1 MPVIFKVAA
10 FCLILYFAA
19 VVVSPATVREQEYAL
34 KIQGENVGVCKMSV
48 QDTAQGFELVYSL
61 TMTFSRM
68 SQNLNFYI
76 NYVVITDDRLNL
88 QSFTYTSNISG
99 KERKLTGVVVGDT
112 FVLDDGSSESI
123 YEWDS
128 SYVLE
133 PMAYFRLARGGL
145 QPGKMEN
152 LAVFDPESSSLT
164 QMQLTVE
171 EQTEDTFKVSS
182 SDGQLIASAV
192 VGADGWLVEEVYN
205 FAGIEITITS
215 ANGGGG
221 TIPGGIDMIL
231 SFRIPLTG
239 EYNPNAQEV
248 TYRLAFSEEHP
259 LTLKSDFR
267 QQILSVSPGAIEL
280 AVGGDFYDVLTAEEK
295 ESLLYL
301 GAPYCADDEQIIKLA
316 EEIAEKEPGD
326 DLSRA
331 EKLSDWVKANIASS
345 DYSQVFSDALTVLA
359 RKNGDCTE
367 HSTLLVGLLRAQGIP
382 ARAVVGVVYLQGYF
396 YYHMWVEAYV
406 ADYWIS
412 LDPTLGY
419 VNPYHIKLAEVN
431 PRGEFTYDEL
441 LALIS
446 SLSMGKLSITVLSA
460 K

>member
-1 MPVIFKVAA
+1 MPINFRIAM
-10 FCLILYFAA
+10 FLFILSFAGIA
-19 VVVSPATVREQEYAL
+19 VSPATDRQQEYAL
-34 KIQGENVGVCKMSV
+34 KIQGENVGVCKMSM
-48 QDTAQGFELVYSL
+48 QDTDQGFELVYSL
-61 TMTFSRM
+61 SMTFSRM
-68 SQNLNFYI
+68 GQNLNFHI
-76 NYVVITDDRLNL
+76 DYVVITDDQLNL
-88 QSFTYTSNISG
+88 QNFTYASNISG
-99 KERKLTGVVVGDT
+99 KERKLSGVVVGDT
-112 FVLDDGSSESI
+112 FVLDDGSSQSI
-123 YEWDS
+123 YKWES
-128 SYVLE
+128 NYVLE

-145 QPGKMEN
+145 KPGKMEN

-171 EQTEDTFKVSS
+171 EQTEDAFKVSS
-182 SDGQLIASAV
+182 SDGQLVASAV
-192 VGADGWLVEEVYN
+192 VGADGWLVEEAYN
-205 FAGIEITITS
+205 FAGIEIAITS
-215 ANGGGG
+215 ANGGEE
-221 TIPGGIDMIL
+221 TIPGDIDMIL

-248 TYRLAFSEEHP
+248 TYRLAFSEEYP

-280 AVGGDFYDVLTAEEK
+280 AVGGDFYDVLTTEER

-301 GAPYCADDEQIIKLA
+301 GAPYCAGDGEIVKLA
-316 EEIAEKEPGD
+316 EEIAEKEAGD
-326 DLSRA
+326 DMNIAR
-331 EKLSDWVKANIASS
+331 KLSDWVKTNIASS
-345 DYSQVFSDALTVLA
+345 DYSQIFSDALTVLA

-382 ARAVVGVVYLQGYF
+382 SRAVVGVVYLQGYF
-396 YYHMWVEAYV
+396 YYHMWVEANV
-406 ADYWIS
+406 ADYWLS

-419 VNPYHIKLAEVN
+419 VDPYHIKLAEVN

-446 SLSMGKLSITVLSA
+446 SLSMGKLGITVLST